1 MCVRQDI
8 HEGFTYYQGTV
19 FHRSTCI
26 FHRKTKRL
34 IQNFMLNQILLHL
47 SSMREKENLC
57 IIIMFKI
64 ATFFSSFFQG
74 SHTRDCAQF
83 MRASDKSNL
92 YIRQVWQSGFVGAQ
106 ELCQ

>member
-26 FHRKTKRL
+26 FHWKTKRL

-47 SSMREKENLC
+47 CVKKKTS
-57 IIIMFKI
+57 
-64 ATFFSSFFQG
+64 
-74 SHTRDCAQF
+74 
-83 MRASDKSNL
+83 
-92 YIRQVWQSGFVGAQ
+92 V
-106 ELCQ
+106 